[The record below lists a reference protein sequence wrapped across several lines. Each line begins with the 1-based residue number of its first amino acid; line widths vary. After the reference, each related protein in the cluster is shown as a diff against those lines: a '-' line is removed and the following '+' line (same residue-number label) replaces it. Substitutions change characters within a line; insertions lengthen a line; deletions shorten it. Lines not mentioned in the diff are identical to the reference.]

1 MRLVVQPGGTLL
13 VTAPERI
20 SASVIEQFLAKN
32 SQWINEAKVRMQGKV
47 ALPVRGRRDYLAHK
61 EAARRFI
68 VPLVENW
75 SRAYGLEFNRIAIK
89 DTTSL
94 WGSCSRRGNL
104 NFSFKLLFLPRDV
117 AEYVIVHEVCHL
129 AQPNHGEQFWQLV
142 ESRLSAYRRLRTE
155 LRRYVLH

>member
-1 MRLVVQPGGTLL
+1 MRLIVQPGGALV

-20 SASVIEQFLAKN
+20 SESAIEQFLNKN
-32 SQWINEAKVRMQGKV
+32 STWISNAVARMQDKK

-68 VPLVENW
+68 APLAESW
-75 SRAYGLEFNRIAIK
+75 SRAYGLTYNRIAIK

-117 AEYVIVHEVCHL
+117 AEYIIVHEICHL
-129 AQPNHGEQFWQLV
+129 AHHDHSARFWSLV
-142 ESRLSAYRRLRTE
+142 ERGLPSYRKLRTE
-155 LRRYVLH
+155 LRRYVLR

>member
-1 MRLVVQPGGTLL
+1 MVQPGGGLL

-20 SASVIEQFLAKN
+20 SESAIERFLAKN
-32 SQWINEAKVRMQGKV
+32 SAWISGAVEKMRDKK

-68 VPLVENW
+68 TPLVETW
-75 SRAYGLEFNRIAIK
+75 CRAYGLPFNRIAIK

-104 NFSFKLLFLPRDV
+104 NFSFKLFFLPRDV
-117 AEYVIVHEVCHL
+117 AEYIIVHEICHL
-129 AQPNHGEQFWQLV
+129 VHHDHSARFWALV
-142 ESRLSAYRRLRTE
+142 GSRLPAYRRLRTE